1 MQQTIYKSLGTIT
14 MNLPE
19 YDNLKDKSEHF
30 NVVKIDSIDEFKNLL
45 AEHSNSKGIY
55 RGVSSSKY
63 KIYTSLQRQHLT
75 KNIKGFNNED
85 YLSRVRNNSL
95 IKKYFETFKIPPSK
109 LSIWSYLQHY
119 GAPTPYID
127 FSTNFAK
134 SMYFAVEKFKIEE
147 FKPTDDF
154 SDRFSI
160 YFIENTNLDLIT
172 IPKVI
177 ESFKEV
183 KRATV
188 DFFENYDP
196 SDDSFSYDDL
206 IQHLD
211 RIFDINVLNIFLIDH
226 NEDFVEV
233 YNTYNNIRIVA
244 QEGLFINNTY
254 SDLPLEEA
262 LKKFF
267 IEATQFQH
275 SPWDEIDSP
284 QADKINKEYQI
295 SLEENR
301 AKQKRLIKNIITS
314 YDIKKEIIP
323 DIKKIIGIHMD
334 DIYPDQEKL
343 VWDLYNNVK

>member
-1 MQQTIYKSLGTIT
+1 

-19 YDNLKDKSEHF
+19 YDNLKDKREHF
-30 NVVKIDSIDEFKNLL
+30 NVIKIDSVDEFKTVLT
-45 AEHSNSKGIY
+45 EHSDSKGIY

-63 KIYTSLQRQHLT
+63 KIYTSLQRQNF
-75 KNIKGFNNED
+75 KKSVKEFNSED

-95 IKKYFETFKIPPSK
+95 IKKYFKTFKIPPSK

-134 SMYFAVEKFKIEE
+134 SMYFAIEKFKIDE
-147 FKPTDDF
+147 FKSIDDF
-154 SDRFSI
+154 SDRYSI
-160 YFIENTNLDLIT
+160 YFIENSDLDLIT

-177 ESFKEV
+177 ESFKKV
-183 KRATV
+183 KKATV

-196 SDDSFSYDDL
+196 RDDSFSYDDL

-226 NEDFVEV
+226 NEDFTEV

-262 LKKFF
+262 LKEFL

-301 AKQKRLIKNIITS
+301 SKQKRLTKNIITS

-323 DIKKIIGIHMD
+323 DIKKIIGINRS

-343 VWDLYNNVK
+343 VWDLYNNVM